1 MRKSIRQG
9 FMRQM
14 RGRPFRN
21 TRLEQEFGAAY
32 YLSGVRTGYVFSLMA
47 ALSFVVFSC
56 VEYFA
61 FQRPMN
67 DTVQVVRAG
76 LIMLFFAIG
85 WHAKVHT
92 EKYEKN
98 FHLIAPALMV
108 VYVSG
113 ILFFEYRTQLEGHP
127 EFFYLSVN
135 STCILLT
142 IACYYFMRLP
152 ISIAVVLS
160 LLLAA
165 LTVGTVYASG
175 VFNVT
180 VVGRMLTYISVSN
193 AVGFWIRRM
202 FDMRERRIFLQT
214 KKLKNVAALKQR
226 LIEAET
232 AANRT
237 KTQFMAMLSH
247 EIRTPMHT
255 VTRLM
260 AVMQKDF
267 DGQLSEKRLKT
278 FQQVEQAC
286 DQLLATLDDLLHY
299 AMLGGTSRDEVD
311 VEFRLDALLAEC
323 VQMVDHSRQE
333 KGLKF
338 DMDVEQVAGK
348 VFVGQ
353 PHKLKRVVL
362 NLLVNAIKFTDHGEI
377 RLEAALHP
385 LSLNQQRMTLS
396 VTDTGIGIPETELQS
411 IFQPFYQVD
420 SSYARRFRGSGLGLS
435 ICQELMKSIG
445 GAIAVKSEPGVG
457 SVFEVTFPLTSY
469 ASTA

>member
-1 MRKSIRQG
+1 MRKSIRHS

-32 YLSGVRTGYVFSLMA
+32 HLSGVRTGYVFSLMA

-61 FQRPMN
+61 FKRPMT
-67 DTVQVVRAG
+67 DTVQVVRAA
-76 LIMLFFAIG
+76 LILLFFAIG

-98 FHLIAPALMV
+98 FHIVAPALMV

-113 ILFFEYRTQLEGHP
+113 ILFFEYRTQLYGHP

-152 ISIAVVLS
+152 ISIAILLS

-165 LTVGTVYASG
+165 LTIGTVYVSG
-175 VFNVT
+175 VFNAT

-214 KKLKNVAALKQR
+214 KRLKNVAALKQR

-232 AANRT
+232 VANRT
-237 KTQFMAMLSH
+237 KTTFMAMLSH

-260 AVMQKDF
+260 SVMQKDF
-267 DGQLSEKRLKT
+267 EGQLSEKRLKT

-299 AMLGGTSRDEVD
+299 AMLGGTSRDDGDSEFKLD
-311 VEFRLDALLAEC
+311 VLLVEC
-323 VQMVDHSRQE
+323 AQIVDHSRQE
-333 KGLKF
+333 KGLKLAI
-338 DMDVEQVAGK
+338 DVEQIAGK
-348 VFVGQ
+348 IFAGQ
-353 PHKLKRVVL
+353 PHKLKRVIL

-377 RLEAALHP
+377 RLAVASHELAP
-385 LSLNQQRMTLS
+385 KRYQVTIS
-396 VTDTGIGIPETELQS
+396 VTDTGIGIPAAELKN

-420 SSYARRFRGSGLGLS
+420 SSYSRRFGGSGLGLS
-435 ICQELMKSIG
+435 ICQELMRSIG
-445 GAIAVKSEPGVG
+445 GAIAVKSEPVTG
-457 SVFEVTFPLTSY
+457 SAFEVTFPLTER
-469 ASTA
+469 